1 MQHAPAMM
9 DSWYSYR
16 LVCLSVFISISASY
30 AALDLAGRTAAACGR
45 ARWAWLTGGALA
57 MGLGIWAMHYIGMLA
72 FHLPVLIEYDV
83 PLVFLSLGAAIFAS
97 GIALYT
103 VCFNDLTLRRTLIG
117 ALAMGGGI
125 ATMHYTGMAAMRM
138 EAACHYHPGMVT
150 LSIAIAVV
158 VSFAALL
165 LVFRF
170 GRNSPGASWPKA
182 ASAIAMG
189 FATSAMHYTGMA
201 AVSYNPSENSAATD
215 FSHAIS
221 ISSLGTEGIVGA
233 TLMIQLLGIL
243 TSVIDQRFSKQNI
256 KLESSEKR
264 YRLLFERTPAG
275 VFRTGLDGSVL
286 DVNDACARI
295 FGYSSR
301 EEHLATPH
309 RHHYF
314 ADSDR
319 AMFMSKMTNEGTVTN
334 LERRFRRKDGS
345 PVWVLENAILVE
357 GTDEEPT
364 VIEGTLIDITDRK
377 LMEKELHQAREAA
390 EAANRAKSEF
400 LATMSHEIRTP
411 MNGILG
417 MTDLVLETDLTAEQ
431 QDSLRLVKVS
441 GESLLT
447 IINDILDFSKIEAGK
462 MELDSIPFSLRES
475 LSQTMKAASFRA
487 QQKGLELVYEVGPGI
502 TDALVGDPG
511 RLRQVL
517 TNMIGNAIKFTDSG
531 EVVVTIEEESEA
543 EDGIR
548 LHFKVQDTGIGIP
561 KEAQEKI
568 FQSFSQADGS
578 TTRKYGG
585 TGLGL
590 TISTKLVEQMD
601 GRIWVE
607 STVGQGSTFHFTVRL
622 GIQKSPKEIVSQP
635 RPEELRNISVLIVD
649 DNSTN
654 RRVLKTM
661 LTQWGM
667 KATDVESGTLA
678 LQAME
683 IAATQGHPFQL
694 VLLDGQMPVHDG
706 FTVAEQIKKLTGHL
720 APTIMML
727 TSAGYPGDA
736 MRCRALGIAAYLV
749 KPVGQFEMLQCLSNV
764 LHKGTRK
771 AEERLITRHTLQED
785 RRRLKV
791 LVAED
796 NVVNQTL
803 ATRLLE
809 RRGFL
814 VTVAGNGREA
824 LHALEK
830 GSFDIALMDV
840 QMPDMDGLQ
849 AVAEIRRMEKET
861 GGHLPVIA
869 LTAHALKG
877 DQERCLAAG
886 MDDYISKPINKAELF
901 AAIERAVPAVG
912 IPAFAGMLE
921 YPLV

>member
-1 MQHAPAMM
+1 MQHDMATMN
-9 DSWYSYR
+9 SWYSYR
-16 LVCLSVFISISASY
+16 LVGLSVFISICASY
-30 AALDLAGRTAAACGR
+30 AALDLAGRTAAAR
-45 ARWAWLTGGALA
+45 EHARWAWLSGGSMA
-57 MGLGIWAMHYIGMLA
+57 MGLGIWSMHYVGMLA
-72 FHLPVLIEYDV
+72 FHLPVLVQYDV
-83 PLVFLSLGAAIFAS
+83 PLVFLSLGAAILAS
-97 GIALYT
+97 GVALYT

-125 ATMHYTGMAAMRM
+125 AAMHYTGMAAMRA
-138 EAACHYHPGMVT
+138 EAACHYHAGMVT
-150 LSIAIAVV
+150 LSIGIAVV
-158 VSFAALL
+158 VSFVALL

-170 GRNSPGASWPKA
+170 GRNSSGASWLKA

-189 FATSAMHYTGMA
+189 FATAAMHYTGMA
-201 AVSYNPSENSAATD
+201 AASYNPNENSVATD

-221 ISSLGTEGIVGA
+221 ISTLGTAGIVGI
-233 TLMIQLLGIL
+233 TLTILFFSIL
-243 TSVIDQRFSKQNI
+243 TSVIDQRFCKQSL
-256 KLESSEKR
+256 KLESSERR

-275 VFRTGLDGSVL
+275 VFRIGLDGSML
-286 DVNDACARI
+286 DVNEACARI

-301 EEHLATPH
+301 EEYLARPH
-309 RHHYF
+309 SDHYF
-314 ADSDR
+314 TDSDR
-319 AMFMSKMTNEGTVTN
+319 ALFMSRMTSEGTITN
-334 LERRFRRKDGS
+334 LERRLRRKDGS
-345 PVWVLENAILVE
+345 AVWVLKNAILLE
-357 GTDEEPT
+357 GHNGEPAT
-364 VIEGTLIDITDRK
+364 IEGTLINITDRK
-377 LMEKELHQAREAA
+377 LMEEELHQAREAA
-390 EAANRAKSEF
+390 EAANNAKSEF

-431 QDSLRLVKVS
+431 QDSLRLVKAS
-441 GESLLT
+441 GESLLS

-487 QQKGLELVYEVGPGI
+487 HQKGLELVYEVGPGI
-502 TDALVGDPG
+502 ADALVGDPG

-531 EVVVTIEEESEA
+531 EVVLTIEEESEA
-543 EDGIR
+543 QDGIR

-607 STVGQGSTFHFTVRL
+607 STLGQGSTFHFTVRL
-622 GIQKSPKEIVSQP
+622 GIQESPEEIVSQP

-654 RRVLKTM
+654 RRVLKAM
-661 LTQWGM
+661 LAQWGM
-667 KATDVESGTLA
+667 KATDVESGTVA
-678 LQAME
+678 LQATE
-683 IAATQGHPFQL
+683 IAATHGQPFQL

-706 FTVAEQIKKLTGHL
+706 FTVAEQIKKLTGDL
-720 APTIMML
+720 CPTIMML

-736 MRCRALGIAAYLV
+736 ARCRALGIAAYLV
-749 KPVGQFEMLQCLSNV
+749 KPIGQFELLQCLSNI
-764 LHKGTRK
+764 LHKEPRK

-791 LVAED
+791 LLAED

-824 LHALEK
+824 LQALEK
-830 GSFDIALMDV
+830 GSFDIALMDL
-840 QMPDMDGLQ
+840 QMPDMDGFQ
-849 AVAEIRRMEKET
+849 TVAEIRSREKET

-877 DQERCLAAG
+877 DHERCIAAG
-886 MDDYISKPINKAELF
+886 MDDYISKPINKVELF
-901 AAIERAVPAVG
+901 AAIERAVPAVE
-912 IPAFAGMLE
+912 IPEFAGMAE
-921 YPLV
+921 RP